1 MEIFIDVGGKPG
13 IDCRGFCEFCFY
25 KNVDFKKLESISI
38 GCIKCSTNQ
47 IGCDY
52 CHNTVT
58 RVKNNFKPLANIVND
73 FKEKFNKYL
82 LENSLNHK
90 DLSVI
95 VGAGA
100 DVFNYPSLYKL
111 VSTLKEYEL
120 RLHLGYTSGKP
131 IDNDNMAENLI
142 SIGVDEIS
150 FSVFSTDPEKR
161 RKWMND
167 NTPQKS
173 LEGLKLFCQNIDV
186 NASVVVIPGL
196 NDKEELLETCVNLE
210 EWGVKSFFLRRFAN
224 FRNQGLILNNKPI
237 IEEIKPHTYEE
248 FQELVS
254 KISREFSFKVLGYP
268 FSDPKNDF
276 PFAISRV
283 KNRDILEKL
292 QEIKSEATV
301 ITSKLAKPYLEKIFS
316 VIDEFNLVNIVSV
329 DKDIADLITHED
341 LESIDLD
348 DVKRNVIIPSGALV
362 HDKKAEEILCRDGKF
377 RIIARGPYV
386 LTNPYFDGD
395 LYKEELLNFELKS
408 FNALIDVI
416 NCF

>member
-1 MEIFIDVGGKPG
+1 MEIFSDVGGKPG
-13 IDCRGFCEFCFY
+13 IDCGGFCEFCFY
-25 KNVDFKKLESISI
+25 KNVDFKKLESLSI
-38 GCIKCSTNQ
+38 GCINCPPNH

-58 RVKNNFKPLANIVND
+58 RVNNDFKPLYHVLND
-73 FKEKFNKYL
+73 FKEKFNKEL
-82 LENSLNHK
+82 TTGSLNHK

-95 VGAGA
+95 IGAGA
-100 DVFNYPSLYKL
+100 DVFYYPHLYKL

-120 RLHLGYTSGKP
+120 QLHLGYTSGKP
-131 IDNDNMAENLI
+131 IDNDHMAENLI
-142 SIGVDEIS
+142 SLGVDEIS

-173 LEGLKLFCQNIDV
+173 LKGLKVFCENIDV

-196 NDKEELLETCVNLE
+196 NDKEELLKTCVNLE
-210 EWGVKSFFLRRFAN
+210 EWGVKSFVLRRFAN
-224 FRNQGLILNNKPI
+224 FKNQGLILNNKPI
-237 IEEIKPHTYEE
+237 IEGIKPQTYEE
-248 FQELVS
+248 FQELVGE
-254 KISREFSFKVLGYP
+254 ISHEFSFKVLGYP

-283 KNRDILEKL
+283 QNRDYLEKL
-292 QEIKSEATV
+292 RDIKSEATI
-301 ITSKLAKPYLEKIFS
+301 ITSNLAKPYLEKIFS
-316 VIDEFNLVNIVSV
+316 VIDEFNLINIVSV

-341 LESIDLD
+341 LEFINLD

-362 HDKKAEEILCRDGKF
+362 HDNKAAEILCKDGIF

-386 LTNPYFDGD
+386 LTNPYYGVEF
-395 LYKEELLNFELKS
+395 YKEDLLTFELNS
-408 FNALIDVI
+408 FNALIDVV
-416 NCF
+416 NSF